1 MKKVFTGLI
10 LLILSS
16 SIFAQVD
23 KKGVQNSINKRA
35 KEYEK
40 IAKSIWDWAEM
51 GYQEEKS
58 SNLLKKILS
67 DQEFNIK
74 SGVANIPT
82 AFTASY
88 GSGLPII
95 AILGEYDALPG
106 LSQKRVPY
114 KISAGGKAGH
124 ACGHHLFGTASAAA
138 AIEIKNYL
146 KESMLDFYLQ
156 N

>member
-1 MKKVFTGLI
+1 MKIDSKKNFY
-10 LLILSS
+10 S
-16 SIFAQVD
+16 SIAQ
-23 KKGVQNSINKRA
+23 Q
-35 KEYEK
+35 
-40 IAKSIWDWAEM
+40 IWSFAEM

-138 AIEIKNYL
+138 GPEFGCQTWIFLGALMSPCCVVSGFRHFLIL
-146 KESMLDFYLQ
+146 LFD
-156 N
+156 